1 MIAVLLRVGA
11 VALALGCLFLVL
23 SVMGAGVGTVLVGM
37 LGAAVVWHA
46 ILRWARDDARRAT
59 GSGPV
64 ILRWVTVTVL
74 LVALYVAAGRLAP
87 GSYGE
92 EMGLVELV
100 CLSAALGV
108 VFVLLPA
115 ALGIARGSSLRR
127 T

>member
-64 ILRWVTVTVL
+64 VLRWVAVALL

-87 GSYGE
+87 GTYGE

>member
-64 ILRWVTVTVL
+64 VLRWVTVTVL

-92 EMGLVELV
+92 EIGLAELV
-100 CLSAALGV
+100 GLSTALGMA
-108 VFVLLPA
+108 FVLLPA